1 MDIFANLSLPSLTL
15 AQLLYRL
22 VAVSIV
28 IGVHGWAV
36 AYLADRLGDPGPRYD
51 GRRTLNP
58 LSHLD
63 VIGLVFGLFFR
74 VTWIPR
80 VDVDVSKLRG
90 RVGGAVIVIVG
101 ASVVLAIV
109 SLAALFVR
117 PWLLSLLPNDAALL
131 ASALLNTTADI
142 AIATALVQLLPFPP
156 FVGALLVPSTARWK
170 AVWIGPTARWIGIAI
185 VVLAGLSGW
194 IPGLVSVVT
203 RTWRALLGF

>member
-22 VAVSIV
+22 VAVVVV
-28 IGVHGWAV
+28 IGVYGWAV

-58 LSHLD
+58 LTHLD

-80 VDVDVSKLRG
+80 VDVDVTKVRG
-90 RVGGAVIVIVG
+90 RVGGAVIVAVG
-101 ASVVLAIV
+101 ASALLAFV
-109 SLAALFVR
+109 SLTALFVR

-142 AIATALVQLLPFPP
+142 AIVTALVQLLPFPP
-156 FVGALLVPSTARWK
+156 FVGALLLSSADRWK
-170 AVWIGPTARWIGIAI
+170 AVWNGPTARWIGVVV

-194 IPGLVSVVT
+194 LPRLVSVVT
-203 RTWRALLGF
+203 RSWRSLLGF